1 MFYIFIREIVVSV
14 VSVVSFTLYE
24 FKYSHKITTTTTT
37 AIPLRPLKR
46 MIGWIVQA
54 TALSLCLIAVLH
66 YLYVF
71 FKTTLTVP
79 KVKDLVNRPQKQY
92 DAIFKTMGGNTNHN
106 NHNNHNNVKINA
118 SSASTTDI
126 SSLPILGSSDI
137 GRESNAMAMKQE
149 LKHFLKELNSNSNN
163 R

>member
-1 MFYIFIREIVVSV
+1 
-14 VSVVSFTLYE
+14 
-24 FKYSHKITTTTTT
+24 
-37 AIPLRPLKR
+37 

-54 TALSLCLIAVLH
+54 TTLSLCLIAVLH

-92 DAIFKTMGGNTNHN
+92 DAIFNTMGAGGTKHAAANIGGSGGGTAR
-106 NHNNHNNVKINA
+106 V
-118 SSASTTDI
+118 STTDI
-126 SSLPILGSSDI
+126 STLPILGVSGGS
-137 GRESNAMAMKQE
+137 GGSGGGSGGQRNPWENREGASVSMKQE
-149 LKHFLKELNSNSNN
+149 LKHFLKELNSNNNN

>member
-1 MFYIFIREIVVSV
+1 
-14 VSVVSFTLYE
+14 
-24 FKYSHKITTTTTT
+24 
-37 AIPLRPLKR
+37 

-92 DAIFKTMGGNTNHN
+92 DAIFKTMGN
-106 NHNNHNNVKINA
+106 NRNNHNNVKINNNL
-118 SSASTTDI
+118 SSTSTTDI
-126 SSLPILGSSDI
+126 SSLPILGSSD
-137 GRESNAMAMKQE
+137 GNAMSMKQE
-149 LKHFLKELNSNSNN
+149 LKHFLKELNSNNSNNSNN

>member
-1 MFYIFIREIVVSV
+1 
-14 VSVVSFTLYE
+14 
-24 FKYSHKITTTTTT
+24 
-37 AIPLRPLKR
+37 

-92 DAIFKTMGGNTNHN
+92 DAIFKTMGN
-106 NHNNHNNVKINA
+106 NRNNNNNVKINNNL
-118 SSASTTDI
+118 SSTSTTDI
-126 SSLPILGSSDI
+126 SSLPILGSSD
-137 GRESNAMAMKQE
+137 GRDGNAMSMKQE
-149 LKHFLKELNSNSNN
+149 LKHFLKELNSNK
-163 R
+163 

>member
-1 MFYIFIREIVVSV
+1 
-14 VSVVSFTLYE
+14 
-24 FKYSHKITTTTTT
+24 
-37 AIPLRPLKR
+37 
-46 MIGWIVQA
+46 MIGWIVQS

-92 DAIFKTMGGNTNHN
+92 DAIFKTMGISSSSKGNNGN
-106 NHNNHNNVKINA
+106 NSSKINSSFA

-126 SSLPILGSSDI
+126 SALPILGSLDGRE

-149 LKHFLKELNSNSNN
+149 LKHFLKELNSND